1 MTDEGAAGAV
11 QASALAAAVLE
22 EEDARLA
29 DDEARVFREEMA
41 DERMPGVGDAHMPL
55 KEAFKTSG
63 RGTIG
68 IIAAAVLLVEME
80 QTAVYVLAPDIQRTF
95 HIGDALLTAIA
106 SLTGLLVLLSSLPV
120 GYYGDRRNRSRIIGL
135 VYAVFSVFVLFTGLV
150 QTAWQLGIARAGA
163 GVGRSINPV
172 KVSLLADA
180 YPIAARGRILSLERA
195 ASSLGYVAGPLLAG
209 LVAKV
214 LFDHNPEGWRIM
226 WFVLLG
232 PVILVALL
240 ARFKLREPV
249 RGKNELELIL
259 GDTESGVKYKAP
271 PMANAFARLRNIK
284 TFYYFLVGF
293 AVIGFALIGYATIYS
308 LFLENHYGMEP
319 LERGVFLAIGSSG
332 GVFGAIWAGRSADKT
347 YRENPAKT
355 VITAAAL
362 LAGFSVNIIGIHMP
376 NRYLMLPFI
385 MFGTGCIFSSLTMLQ
400 PVIAAVQPPRMRSQ
414 GQTLIAVY
422 LYFIGGF
429 GGALIV
435 GSLSDA
441 FGERTALT
449 VAVPPALII
458 GAILMGYGARFVKA
472 DIQLMVEE
480 LDEERYESERLRAGG
495 TVPVLQVR
503 NLDFAYG
510 QLQILFDVNFDVEQG
525 ETLALLGTNGAGKS
539 TLLRAVSGLGIPT
552 RGVVRLNG
560 QTLTYSDAES
570 RFHDGILQVRGADI
584 FPGISVEDNLRASL
598 LAQPDKWKSADDQM
612 EKVFDMFPVLRQRR
626 KQDAASL
633 SGGEQQMVAFGSALM
648 HEPEIL
654 LIDELSL
661 GLAPLIVQ
669 ELLVV
674 VERLKEAGMTMIIV
688 EQSLNVATAVA
699 DRAIFIEK
707 GRIRFDGPMQE
718 LVGRGDL
725 ARAVFLGG
733 EGG

>member
-68 IIAAAVLLVEME
+68 IVAAAVLLVEMD
-80 QTAVYVLAPDIQRTF
+80 QTAIHVLAPDIQRTF
-95 HIGDALLTAIA
+95 HIGDALITAISA
-106 SLTGLLVLLSSLPV
+106 LTGLLVLAASLPV
-120 GYYGDRRNRSRIIGL
+120 GYYGDRKKRTSIIGI
-135 VYAVFSVFVLFTGLV
+135 VFAVFSVFVLLTGFV
-150 QTAWQLGIARAGA
+150 QAAWQLAIARMGS
-163 GVGRSINPV
+163 GIGRGINPV

-180 YPIAARGRILSLERA
+180 YPIAARGRIISLERA
-195 ASSLGYVAGPLLAG
+195 ASSMGYVLGPLTAG

-214 LFDHNPEGWRIM
+214 LFDGNAEGWRIM
-226 WFVLLG
+226 WY
-232 PVILVALL
+232 LL
-240 ARFKLREPV
+240 AGPTLVVAILAFTRLKEPR
-249 RGKNELELIL
+249 RGKNEIELIL
-259 GDTESGVKYKAP
+259 GDLESGVQYKAP

-293 AVIGFALIGYATIYS
+293 AVIGFALIGYATIFS

-319 LERGVFLAIGSSG
+319 LERGIFIAIGGSG
-332 GVFGAIWAGRSADKT
+332 GVLGAILAGRSADKT
-347 YRENPAKT
+347 YREDPAKT
-355 VITAAAL
+355 VLIAAGL
-362 LAGFSVNIIGIHMP
+362 LAAFSINIVGIQMP
-376 NRYLMLPFI
+376 NRFLMLPFI
-385 MFGTGCIFSSLTMLQ
+385 VVGTGCIMSSLTILQ
-400 PVIAAVQPPRMRSQ
+400 PVIAAVTPPRMRSQ
-414 GQTLIAVY
+414 GATLIAVY

-435 GSLSDA
+435 GTLSDA
-441 FGERTALT
+441 FGERAALT
-449 VAVPPALII
+449 IAVPPALII
-458 GAILMGYGARFVKA
+458 GAILMAYGARFVKA

-510 QLQILFDVNFDVEQG
+510 QLQILFDVNFDVQKG

-598 LAQPDKWKSADDQM
+598 LAQPDKWKTADDQM

-674 VERLKEAGMTMIIV
+674 VERLKESGMTMIIV